1 MSNADNTSTTETGNF
16 SAGFI
21 ALIGQ
26 PNVGKSTLMNAILG
40 VKVAIAT
47 SKPQTT
53 RTRILGVKTYP
64 EKGQLCFVDTPGL
77 HQSKKRLN
85 QAMNQAA
92 LHSLEEVDLICHL
105 VDAAALIAQMR
116 RSGSGHL
123 PPEEQF
129 VLKQLER
136 VETPRV
142 LVINKVDL
150 VTDRL
155 ELLPLIERLTSEG
168 TYQEVVPVSAL
179 TEHNV
184 EVFVD
189 VLLGLLPGQE
199 PLFPEDMLTDQAE
212 RFMAAELLREQVMI
226 QTRKEV
232 PYSVAVEIERFDE
245 IPRQDR
251 LEISAVIHVE
261 RDTQKGIIIGQGGE
275 RLKQIG
281 SKAREQMEAF
291 FGRKVFLETFVRV
304 EPSWTENPRHIKRF
318 GYE

>member
-1 MSNADNTSTTETGNF
+1 
-16 SAGFI
+16 
-21 ALIGQ
+21 
-26 PNVGKSTLMNAILG
+26 
-40 VKVAIAT
+40 
-47 SKPQTT
+47 
-53 RTRILGVKTYP
+53 
-64 EKGQLCFVDTPGL
+64 
-77 HQSKKRLN
+77 
-85 QAMNQAA
+85 
-92 LHSLEEVDLICHL
+92 
-105 VDAAALIAQMR
+105 
-116 RSGSGHL
+116 
-123 PPEEQF
+123 